1 MELGRPVEIVTE
13 AVNVAY
19 NIGKFT
25 MDRLVGGHWGT
36 VASEVKSA
44 NIQVYESNI
53 ERGAE

>member
-1 MELGRPVEIVTE
+1 MEIGKPVEI
-13 AVNVAY
+13 AQDAIKVAY

-36 VASEVKSA
+36 VASEVQAAS
-44 NIQVYESNI
+44 IQVYESNI

>member
-1 MELGRPVEIVTE
+1 MEVGKPFEVATDVIK
-13 AVNVAY
+13 VAY

-36 VASEVKSA
+36 VASEVKNAS
-44 NIQVYESNI
+44 IQVYESNI

>member
-1 MELGRPVEIVTE
+1 MEVGKPFEVAQDVIK
-13 AVNVAY
+13 VAY

-36 VASEVKSA
+36 VASEVKNAS
-44 NIQVYESNI
+44 IQVYESNI